1 MKERDQTN
9 TKRNENTSHTY
20 EIKDKMLF
28 KKYSENRKELWKV
41 EIFQCKQKSE
51 DKAEEISQT

>member
-41 EIFQCKQKSE
+41 EIFQCK
-51 DKAEEISQT
+51 